1 MLSRKENFSEEILR
15 KFKPETRSWF
25 QN

>member
-1 MLSRKENFSEEILR
+1 MLSKKGNFSEEILR
-15 KFKPETRSWF
+15 KFKPETSSWF